1 MNTTE
6 KIKNYNWHRIILFM
20 VLCLFGISIAYSVK
34 PRRHRK
40 GVKQVDER
48 IYLVHADELYYD
60 IYGPHPDAQIAKG
73 KVSFRHKGATLTC
86 DSAYFY
92 EQSNSFE
99 AYGHVK
105 MRQGDTLSLHSEYAW
120 YDGNDEMAEARRNVV
135 LKHRKSTLYCDSLN
149 YDRMYGIAYFFEG
162 GKLVDNGSTLTSD
175 WGQYNTE
182 TRQSVFYYNVKLK
195 NKQFTMTSDAR

>member
-105 MRQGDTLSLHSEYAW
+105 MRQGDTLSLHSE
-120 YDGNDEMAEARRNVV
+120 
-135 LKHRKSTLYCDSLN
+135 
-149 YDRMYGIAYFFEG
+149 
-162 GKLVDNGSTLTSD
+162 
-175 WGQYNTE
+175 
-182 TRQSVFYYNVKLK
+182 
-195 NKQFTMTSDAR
+195 